1 MQKEEEDEKKKDQ
14 LAKRKAMRERIE
26 RKGVMKKTTI
36 EQLNS
41 AAMQIILH
49 AGDCRNLLN
58 EAVNALLEDKS
69 EEDIK
74 AKITA
79 AKKEITKAHVI
90 QTEMIQSSIN
100 GDELQTTLLFTHA
113 QDTLMTINSEVNL
126 TQNMIRLYRK
136 LEK

>member
-1 MQKEEEDEKKKDQ
+1 MEK
-14 LAKRKAMRERIE
+14 I
-26 RKGVMKKTTI
+26 TI

-49 AGDCRNLLN
+49 AGDCRNMLN
-58 EAVNALLEDKS
+58 EAINALLDDKG
-69 EEDIK
+69 EEAVK
-74 AKITA
+74 EKITA

-100 GDELQTTLLFTHA
+100 EEELRTTLLFTHA

>member
-1 MQKEEEDEKKKDQ
+1 
-14 LAKRKAMRERIE
+14 
-26 RKGVMKKTTI
+26 MKKTTI

-49 AGDCRNLLN
+49 AG

-100 GDELQTTLLFTHA
+100 EDELQTTLLFTHA